1 MRDEMQ
7 IVTTTRHCELDPG
20 VRLHAQQRL
29 EKLGKFARDIREA
42 HLTVTAERYRH
53 SAEITLR
60 LHHHELVSREE
71 STELK
76 VAIDLAAD
84 RLEQQLRRFKDKRQ
98 GKKRGPRRGDGAQGP
113 AAPGDGAAPDDA
125 SPGEDLD

>member
-53 SAEITLR
+53 SAEIKLR
-60 LHHHELVSREE
+60 LNHHELVSREE

-98 GKKRGPRRGDGAQGP
+98 SKKRSPRRGDGVKGP
-113 AAPGDGAAPDDA
+113 AEPSDGAAPDET
-125 SPGEDLD
+125 SPG

>member
-1 MRDEMQ
+1 MQ
-7 IVTTTRHCELDPG
+7 ILTTTRHCELDPD

-60 LHHHELVSREE
+60 LNHHELVSREE
-71 STELK
+71 STEPK
-76 VAIDLAAD
+76 IAIDLAAD
-84 RLEQQLRRFKDKRQ
+84 HIEQQLRRFKERRV
-98 GKKRGPRRGDGAQGP
+98 GRKRGPRGGGPGRSPAAGDGGTE
-113 AAPGDGAAPDDA
+113 
-125 SPGEDLD
+125 PGEEFPGEAED